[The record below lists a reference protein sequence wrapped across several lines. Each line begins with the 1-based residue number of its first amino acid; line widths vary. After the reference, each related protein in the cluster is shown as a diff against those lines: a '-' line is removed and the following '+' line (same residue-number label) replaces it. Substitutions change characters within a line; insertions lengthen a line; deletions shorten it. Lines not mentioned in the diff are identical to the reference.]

1 MQLRLH
7 NTLTRTKEAFE
18 PIDASRVRLYVCGP
32 TVYQRI
38 HVGNARA
45 FVVFDV
51 LYRLLRH
58 LYGEQNVVY
67 VRNITD
73 IDDKIIEQAA
83 KNGEDIRAL
92 TDRTTADFHADL
104 AALGCLPPTHEP
116 RATEHVPGM
125 IALIGTLI
133 ERGHAYAA
141 EGHVLFS
148 VPSMPTY
155 GRLSGRNRDEQIAG
169 ARIDVAP
176 YKRDP
181 ADFVLWKP
189 SAGDQPGW
197 DSPWGHGR
205 PGWHIE
211 CSAMSEAFLAPLP
224 FDIHAGGLDLIFPH
238 HENEIAQSCCAH
250 GLDTM
255 ARFWLHN
262 GFLDMR
268 GEKMSKSL
276 GNVIRVNEGLDLA
289 DDSPIRR
296 TEIIRTLMFGSHYR
310 QPVIFDNRAIEQAK
324 SILDR
329 LYDALYFSRQIERDY
344 SNVHSTYEDVAF
356 YKSRHV
362 EKGDIDEEVL
372 GFLLDDMNT
381 PRVLKRLSQIADDCF
396 REQPQQV
403 RENTAAKLLAS
414 GLLIGLLN
422 QNPTYWRRG
431 DTIRLPTATI
441 AIKGFD
447 STIAMDTL
455 DKELAELIA
464 LRSEKRKQR
473 KYKEADE
480 IRAELLQRGII
491 LEDRPDGTTDWRR
504 A

>member
-7 NTLTRTKEAFE
+7 NTLTRTKDVFA
-18 PIDASRVRLYVCGP
+18 PIDPDRVRLYVCGP

-51 LYRLLRH
+51 LFRLLRH
-58 LYGEQNVVY
+58 VYGERHVVY

-73 IDDKIIEQAA
+73 IDDKIMDQAQA
-83 KNGEDIRAL
+83 DGLDIRAL
-92 TDRTTADFHADL
+92 TERTAGQFHEDL

-116 RATEHVPGM
+116 RATEHVAGM
-125 IALIGTLI
+125 IALIGDLI
-133 ERGHAYAA
+133 ARGHAYAA

-148 VPSMPTY
+148 VPSMPAY

-169 ARIDVAP
+169 ARVDVAP

-189 SAGDQPGW
+189 SAEGQPGW
-197 DSPWGHGR
+197 DSPWGRGR

-238 HENEIAQSCCAH
+238 HENEIAQSCCAR

-276 GNVIRVNEGLDLA
+276 GNVVRVPEALA
-289 DDSPIRR
+289 TAPGEAVRLYLLS
-296 TEIIRTLMFGSHYR
+296 THYR
-310 QPVIFDNRAIEQAK
+310 QPADFNEDGLLEAK
-324 SILDR
+324 RTLDR
-329 LYDALYFSRQIERDY
+329 FYGALERVPAGEGAPAPAVADAL
-344 SNVHSTYEDVAF
+344 A
-356 YKSRHV
+356 
-362 EKGDIDEEVL
+362 
-372 GFLLDDMNT
+372 DDLNT
-381 PRVLKRLSQIADDCF
+381 PRALAVLHDLLGELNRSGDPAAAAALRASGGVLGLLQADPAAWLRGGEDAGIAARIAERLSA
-396 REQPQQV
+396 
-403 RENTAAKLLAS
+403 
-414 GLLIGLLN
+414 
-422 QNPTYWRRG
+422 
-431 DTIRLPTATI
+431 
-441 AIKGFD
+441 
-447 STIAMDTL
+447 
-455 DKELAELIA
+455 
-464 LRSEKRKQR
+464 RKARQFAR
-473 KYKEADE
+473 ADE
-480 IRAELLQRGII
+480 IRAELLAAGIV

-504 A
+504 L

>member
-7 NTLTRTKEAFE
+7 NTLTRRKDDFR
-18 PIDASRVRLYVCGP
+18 PIDPNRVRLYVCGP

-51 LYRLLRH
+51 LFRLLRH
-58 LYGEQNVVY
+58 LYGADHVVY

-73 IDDKIIEQAA
+73 IDDKIIDQAA
-83 KNGEDIRAL
+83 QSGEDIRAL
-92 TDRTTADFHADL
+92 TDRTAAQFQEDL

-125 IALIGTLI
+125 VALIGELI
-133 ERGHAYAA
+133 ARGHAYAA

-148 VPSMPTY
+148 VPSMPAY

-189 SAGDQPGW
+189 SAEGQPGW
-197 DSPWGHGR
+197 DSPWGRGR

-238 HENEIAQSCCAH
+238 HENEIAQSCCAR
-250 GLDTM
+250 GIDTM
-255 ARFWLHN
+255 ARYWLHN

-276 GNVIRVNEGLDLA
+276 GNVIRVPEALSVAPGEAVRLHLL
-289 DDSPIRR
+289 S
-296 TEIIRTLMFGSHYR
+296 THYR
-310 QPVIFDNRAIEQAK
+310 QPADFTEEALLEAK
-324 SILDR
+324 RTLDR
-329 LYDALYFSRQIERDY
+329 FYGALDRVSALEVDDP
-344 SNVHSTYEDVAF
+344 HP
-356 YKSRHV
+356 
-362 EKGDIDEEVL
+362 EVL
-372 GFLLDDMNT
+372 AALADDLNT
-381 PRVLKRLSQIADDCF
+381 PRALASLHDLVGDVNRTNSRAAAGILRSSVGLLGLLTDKPDNWLKGNRAEVTFTGGGSGSLGYSDRQIAD
-396 REQPQQV
+396 
-403 RENTAAKLLAS
+403 
-414 GLLIGLLN
+414 
-422 QNPTYWRRG
+422 
-431 DTIRLPTATI
+431 
-441 AIKGFD
+441 
-447 STIAMDTL
+447 
-455 DKELAELIA
+455 LIA
-464 LRSEKRKQR
+464 QRHAARRDRDFFTADKIRNDLRHF
-473 KYKEADE
+473 
-480 IRAELLQRGII
+480 GVI

>member
-7 NTLTRTKEAFE
+7 NTLTRRKEDFH
-18 PIDASRVRLYVCGP
+18 PIDPNRVRLYVCGP

-58 LYGEQNVVY
+58 LYGADHVVY

-73 IDDKIIEQAA
+73 IDDKIMDQAA
-83 KNGEDIRAL
+83 QNGEDIRTL
-92 TDRTTADFHADL
+92 TERTAAQFRDDL
-104 AALGCLPPTHEP
+104 AALGCLPPNHEP
-116 RATEHVPGM
+116 RATDHLPGM
-125 IALIGTLI
+125 VALIGELI
-133 ERGHAYAA
+133 ARGHAYAA

-148 VPSMPTY
+148 VPSMPAY

-189 SAGDQPGW
+189 SAEGQPGW
-197 DSPWGHGR
+197 DSPWGRGR

-238 HENEIAQSCCAH
+238 HENEIAQSCCAR
-250 GLDTM
+250 GIDTM
-255 ARFWLHN
+255 ARYWLHN

-276 GNVIRVNEGLDLA
+276 GNVVRVAEALAAAPGEAVRLQLLATHYKQPADFTEEGLLEA
-289 DDSPIRR
+289 KR
-296 TEIIRTLMFGSHYR
+296 T
-310 QPVIFDNRAIEQAK
+310 
-324 SILDR
+324 LDR
-329 LYDALYFSRQIERDY
+329 LYGALDRIAAD
-344 SNVHSTYEDVAF
+344 DVEP
-356 YKSRHV
+356 HP
-362 EKGDIDEEVL
+362 EVL
-372 GFLLDDMNT
+372 QALADDLNT
-381 PRVLKRLSQIADDCF
+381 PRAIAALHDLLGVTNRSGTREAAGALRASAQLLGLGQQSPAQWLRGGDDVVASITARIAERLQARTAREFARADAIRAD
-396 REQPQQV
+396 
-403 RENTAAKLLAS
+403 LLAQ
-414 GLLIGLLN
+414 GV
-422 QNPTYWRRG
+422 
-431 DTIRLPTATI
+431 
-441 AIKGFD
+441 
-447 STIAMDTL
+447 
-455 DKELAELIA
+455 
-464 LRSEKRKQR
+464 
-473 KYKEADE
+473 
-480 IRAELLQRGII
+480 I

>member
-7 NTLTRTKEAFE
+7 NTLTRTKEPFE

-58 LYGEQNVVY
+58 LYGADKVVY

-92 TDRTTADFHADL
+92 TERTAADFHADL

-148 VPSMPTY
+148 VPSMPAY

-255 ARFWLHN
+255 ARYWLHN

-268 GEKMSKSL
+268 GEKMSKSV
-276 GNVIRVNEGLDLA
+276 GNVVRVPEALA
-289 DDSPIRR
+289 MAKKG
-296 TEIIRTLMFGSHYR
+296 EIVRLHLLATHYR
-310 QPVIFDNRAIEQAK
+310 QPASFSGTGLDEAYQT
-324 SILDR
+324 LDR
-329 LYDALYFSRQIERDY
+329 AYRALESTSIPHETEPDQELVDILAEDLNTPLAIARLHALAGEFNAT
-344 SNVHSTYEDVAF
+344 SNEQRRKHLGS
-356 YKSRHV
+356 
-362 EKGDIDEEVL
+362 VL
-372 GFLLDDMNT
+372 HNSAMLMGFLNDDDWSG
-381 PRVLKRLSQIADDCF
+381 REAAD
-396 REQPQQV
+396 RERIWQ
-403 RENTAAKLLAS
+403 RILERSNARKAKDFALA
-414 GLLIGLLN
+414 
-422 QNPTYWRRG
+422 
-431 DTIRLPTATI
+431 DA
-441 AIKGFD
+441 
-447 STIAMDTL
+447 
-455 DKELAELIA
+455 
-464 LRSEKRKQR
+464 
-473 KYKEADE
+473 
-480 IRAELLQRGII
+480 IRAELAAEGVV
-491 LEDRPDGTTDWRR
+491 LEDGPNGTEWHREWRGGR
-504 A
+504 YSR